1 MPIPQTVEEAIAYLE
16 DCAARD
22 DKIRAHQRARE
33 YRAIASLLRGEKPEP
48 FILSVESRC
57 ETCGEDAQYCIP
69 SSIPEKSALLFICP
83 RDPRH
88 RGATAVILKGGIVD
102 YDYDTGMVPK
112 ATYMIEPTR
121 MGISAKIELV
131 EPEDK

>member
-33 YRAIASLLRGEKPEP
+33 YRAIASILKGQKPEP

-83 RDPRH
+83 HDPRH
-88 RGATAVILKGGIVD
+88 RGSTAVIRDGAIAD
-102 YDYDTGMVPK
+102 YLSDGMVPK
-112 ATYMIEPTR
+112 KTFMIEPTR

-131 EPEDK
+131 ELEDK